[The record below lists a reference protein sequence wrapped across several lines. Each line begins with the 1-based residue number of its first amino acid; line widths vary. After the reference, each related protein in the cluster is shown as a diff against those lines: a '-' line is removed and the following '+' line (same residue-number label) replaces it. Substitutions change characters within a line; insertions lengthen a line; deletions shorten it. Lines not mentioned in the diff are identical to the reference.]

1 MIDITDIAT
10 YDEVDAWYLL
20 NDNETTITQYQTLNI
35 RNGNILRI
43 DEDQTLTNIG
53 TITIANSGSAINTNN
68 RQAVAAAAGGTIT
81 NIGSITISDSCFI
94 DNSNANTG
102 QAGGA
107 IRCCPTTN

>member
-20 NDNETTITQYQTLNI
+20 NDNATTITQYQILNI
-35 RNGNILRI
+35 RNGDVLRI
-43 DEDQTLTNIG
+43 NEDQTLTNRG
-53 TITIANSGSAINTNN
+53 TITIANTGSSMNTDN
-68 RQAVAAAAGGTIT
+68 RYVAGVQAGGTIT